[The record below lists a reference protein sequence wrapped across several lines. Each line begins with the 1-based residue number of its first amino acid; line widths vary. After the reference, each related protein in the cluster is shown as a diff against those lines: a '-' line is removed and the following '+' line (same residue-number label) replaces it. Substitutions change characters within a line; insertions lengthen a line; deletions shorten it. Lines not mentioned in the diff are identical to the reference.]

1 MTTNRA
7 LVLLLVC
14 CAAVPLFAEVS
25 LELIQPADVD
35 AQNRITWRV
44 EATSAAAVSVPLIFE
59 TSFERIVSHP
69 EGCTRG
75 FLDRVDCT
83 LELQAG
89 VMRELVFVVEVT
101 KKYAHHFGSVT
112 ISGQQPVRKVAVFA
126 HEYFVT
132 NTNDA
137 GLGSLRQALLDI
149 NAECAEG
156 FEPCAAVFHVP
167 PPVPQE
173 GWFTFRPRTPLPEIL
188 GGDVFLDGRTQTA
201 FTGNTNPHGGPE
213 VFLDGSQAG
222 EGNGLFTKRW
232 MHIDDLVIG
241 NFPGNGIEI
250 GEGGL
255 IDLYHSWIGTD
266 PTGVRAAP
274 NGLRGI
280 QLSNAWGGALGANV
294 FSGNKRAGGFF
305 IIDPKGSMS
314 ARFNLVGVGAD
325 GVTPLGNGASGF
337 FLDRSGSSWGTFSV
351 EQNTFAYNAHAGIAL
366 SLLSM
371 GDVGK
376 NNFFHNAG
384 QPIDIA
390 LDGVSRELR
399 PGLPGQGG
407 AVGAPTIS
415 SVRYEEGATIVTG
428 SPAPFP
434 GGFFIRQTIRIYADG
449 EFAGEVTLATSEE
462 TSFTVRI
469 ERDLRGRAIQAST
482 FLYAV
487 YNWDDPATG
496 TSELSEAMS
505 LP

>member
-1 MTTNRA
+1 MKHLLA
-7 LVLLLVC
+7 LLLVC
-14 CAAVPLFAEVS
+14 CAAVPLFADVS
-25 LELIQPADVD
+25 VELLQPGDVD

-44 EATSAAAVSVPLIFE
+44 VATSAVAVSVPMIFE

-69 EGCTRG
+69 EGCTQE

-89 VMRELVFVVEVT
+89 VTRELVFVVEVAR
-101 KKYAHHFGSVT
+101 KYDHHLGSVT

-137 GLGSLRQALLDI
+137 GPGSLRQALLDI
-149 NAECAEG
+149 NAECSTR

-167 PPVPQE
+167 PPVPEE
-173 GWFTFRPRTPLPEIL
+173 GWFTFRPRTPLPEIT
-188 GGDVFLDGRTQTA
+188 GGDVFLDGRMQTK
-201 FTGNTNPHGGPE
+201 FTGDTNPHGGPE
-213 VFLDGSQAG
+213 VFLDGSDAG
-222 EGNGLFTKRW
+222 EGNGLFTTRW
-232 MHIDDLVIG
+232 IHIDDLVIG
-241 NFPGNGIEI
+241 NFAGNGIEI
-250 GEGGL
+250 GAGGY
-255 IDLYHSWIGTD
+255 IDLYHSWLGTD

-305 IIDPKGSMS
+305 VIDPKGALA

-325 GVTPLGNGASGF
+325 GVTALGNGASGF
-337 FLDRSGSSWGTFSV
+337 FLDRSGSSWGMFSI
-351 EQNTFAYNAHAGIAL
+351 EQNTFAHNAHAGIAL
-366 SLLSM
+366 SLLAM

-390 LDGVSRELR
+390 LDGVSRDLR

-407 AVGAPTIS
+407 VVGAPAIS

-428 SPAPFP
+428 STAPFP

-449 EFAGEVTLATSEE
+449 EFAGETTLAASEE
-462 TSFTVRI
+462 SAFTVKI
-469 ERDLRGRAIQAST
+469 ARDLRGRAIQAST

-496 TSELSEAMS
+496 TSELSEAVP